1 MTDTIQIA
9 ETTTVARPSRWGR
22 ELKKI
27 RGNKMLMVGGIIVL
41 IFIILIIAGPGITG
55 WDYKKMNI
63 RERFAEPSRSHLMG
77 TDNYGRD
84 TFARIIHGARI
95 SFLVG
100 VLSVGIGVV
109 GGMLVGAI
117 AGFVGGFLDNLLMRI
132 TDALLAFPPLLLAI
146 GLVAAIGPSIVTVSV
161 IIGIIYIPRF
171 ARVMRGA
178 VLSEKSKEYVEAA
191 RAIGQDSWRILVM
204 HIGPATLSPVIV
216 MATIVFALAVI
227 IEASLSFLGLG
238 VPPPTP
244 SWGSMLSESRA
255 FMGKSVW
262 MAIFP
267 GLIISAA
274 VLGLNLL
281 GDGLRD
287 YLDPKEY

>member
-1 MTDTIQIA
+1 
-9 ETTTVARPSRWGR
+9 
-22 ELKKI
+22 
-27 RGNKMLMVGGIIVL
+27 MLVVGGIIVL
-41 IFIILIIAGPGITG
+41 ILIILILLGPGITG
-55 WDYKKMNI
+55 YDYSKMNF
-63 RERFAEPSRSHLMG
+63 RERFQGPNSSHLMG

-100 VLSVGIGVV
+100 VLSVSIGIV

-117 AGFVGGFLDNLLMRI
+117 AGFVGGFLDNMLMRI

-146 GLVAAIGPSIVTVSV
+146 GLVAAIGPSIVTVSI

-178 VLSEKSKEYVEAA
+178 VLNEKSKEYVEAA
-191 RAIGQDSWRILVM
+191 RAIGQDPWRILVM
-204 HIGPATLSPVIV
+204 HIGPATLSPIIV

-244 SWGSMLSESRA
+244 SWGGMLSESRA
-255 FMGKSVW
+255 FMNKSIW

-267 GLIISAA
+267 GLIISVAI
-274 VLGLNLL
+274 LGLNLL

>member
-27 RGNKMLMVGGIIVL
+27 RGNKMLMIGGIIVL

-55 WDYKKMNI
+55 WDYNKMNI
-63 RERFAEPSRSHLMG
+63 RERFAEPSQSHLMG

-244 SWGSMLSESRA
+244 SWGGMLSESRA

-267 GLIISAA
+267 GLIISVA

>member
-1 MTDTIQIA
+1 MA
-9 ETTTVARPSRWGR
+9 ETTTVARPSRWSR

>member
-1 MTDTIQIA
+1 MTDTMQIT
-9 ETTTVARPSRWGR
+9 ETTTIGRPSRWGR

-27 RGNKMLMVGGIIVL
+27 RGNKMLVVGGIIVL
-41 IFIILIIAGPGITG
+41 ILIILILLGPGITG
-55 WDYKKMNI
+55 YDYSKMNI
-63 RERFAEPSRSHLMG
+63 RERFQGPSSSHLMG

-100 VLSVGIGVV
+100 VLSVSIGIV

-178 VLSEKSKEYVEAA
+178 VLNEKSKEYVEAA
-191 RAIGQDSWRILVM
+191 RAIGQDPWRILVM
-204 HIGPATLSPVIV
+204 HIGPATLSPVVV

-244 SWGSMLSESRA
+244 SWGGMLSESRA
-255 FMGKSVW
+255 FMTKSVW

-267 GLIISAA
+267 GLIISVAI
-274 VLGLNLL
+274 LGLNLL

>member
-1 MTDTIQIA
+1 MTDTIQMA

-146 GLVAAIGPSIVTVSV
+146 GLAAAIGPSIVTVSV

>member
-1 MTDTIQIA
+1 MTDVTQ
-9 ETTTVARPSRWGR
+9 TPSQPSSWGR
-22 ELKKI
+22 EWRKI
-27 RGNKMLMVGGIIVL
+27 RGNKMLVTGGIVLL
-41 IFIILIIAGPGITG
+41 IFLLAIIVGPEITG
-55 WDYKKMNI
+55 YDYAKMSI
-63 RERFAEPSRSHLMG
+63 RERFQGPSFAHWMG

-84 TFARIIHGARI
+84 TLAKVIHGARVA
-95 SFLVG
+95 FFVG
-100 VLSVGIGVV
+100 AISVGIGMV
-109 GGMLVGAI
+109 GGMTIGAI
-117 AGFVGGFLDNLLMRI
+117 AGFVGGFIDNILMRI

-146 GLVAAIGPSIVTVSV
+146 GLVAATGPSTTTVSV

-178 VLSEKSKEYVEAA
+178 VMAEASKEYVEAA
-191 RAIGQDSWRILVM
+191 RAVGQEPWRILFF
-204 HIGPATLSPVIV
+204 HIGPATLSPIIV
-216 MATIVFALAVI
+216 LATVVFALAII

-244 SWGSMLSESRA
+244 SWGGMLSESRS
-255 FMGKSVW
+255 FMTKNIW

-267 GLIISAA
+267 GLTISVA

-287 YLDPKEY
+287 YLDPKDY

>member
-1 MTDTIQIA
+1 MTDTGINTDTRDTAI
-9 ETTTVARPSRWGR
+9 PSRWGR

-27 RGNKMLMVGGIIVL
+27 RGNKMLLVGSIIVL
-41 IFIILIIAGPGITG
+41 IFIILIILGPGVTG
-55 WDYKKMNI
+55 HEYAKMSI
-63 RERFAEPSRSHLMG
+63 RERFAKPSLSHLMG

-84 TFARIIHGARI
+84 TFARIIHGARV
-95 SFLVG
+95 SSLVG
-100 VLSVGIGVV
+100 VLSVGIGVI
-109 GGMLVGAI
+109 GGMLIGAI
-117 AGFVGGFLDNLLMRI
+117 AGFVGGFIDNLLMRI
-132 TDALLAFPPLLLAI
+132 TDALLAFPPLLLAV
-146 GLVAAIGPSIVTVSV
+146 GLAAAIGPSLVTVSV

-191 RAIGQDSWRILVM
+191 RAIGQDPWRILVM

-244 SWGSMLSESRA
+244 SWGGMLSESRA
-255 FMGKSVW
+255 FMNKSVW

-267 GLIISAA
+267 GLLISIA

-287 YLDPKEY
+287 YLDPKDY

>member
-1 MTDTIQIA
+1 
-9 ETTTVARPSRWGR
+9 
-22 ELKKI
+22 
-27 RGNKMLMVGGIIVL
+27 
-41 IFIILIIAGPGITG
+41 
-55 WDYKKMNI
+55 MNI

>member
-1 MTDTIQIA
+1 MIDSTQTTDA
-9 ETTTVARPSRWGR
+9 SVNKSSRWKR
-22 ELKKI
+22 EWRKI
-27 RGNKMLMVGGIIVL
+27 RSNKMLVIGGGILLV
-41 IFIILIIAGPGITG
+41 FIILLIVGPDATG
-55 WDYKKMNI
+55 YDYSKMNF
-63 RERFAEPSRSHLMG
+63 RERFQSPSTAHWMG

-84 TFARIIHGARI
+84 TFARVLHGARV

-100 VLSVGIGVV
+100 TLSVSIGLV
-109 GGMLVGAI
+109 GGVIMGAI
-117 AGFVGGFLDNLLMRI
+117 AGFAGGFIENLLMRI

-146 GLVAAIGPSIVTVSV
+146 GLVAAIGPSIVAVSV
-161 IIGIIYIPRF
+161 VIGVIYIPRF

-191 RAIGQDSWRILVM
+191 RAIGQDPWRILAL
-204 HIGPATLSPVIV
+204 HIGPATMSPVIV

-244 SWGSMLSESRA
+244 SWGGMLSESRG
-255 FMGKSVW
+255 FMTKSVW

-267 GLIISAA
+267 GLIISTAI
-274 VLGLNLL
+274 LGLNLL

-287 YLDPKEY
+287 YLDPKDY

>member
-1 MTDTIQIA
+1 
-9 ETTTVARPSRWGR
+9 
-22 ELKKI
+22 
-27 RGNKMLMVGGIIVL
+27 
-41 IFIILIIAGPGITG
+41 
-55 WDYKKMNI
+55 
-63 RERFAEPSRSHLMG
+63 
-77 TDNYGRD
+77 
-84 TFARIIHGARI
+84 
-95 SFLVG
+95 
-100 VLSVGIGVV
+100 
-109 GGMLVGAI
+109 
-117 AGFVGGFLDNLLMRI
+117 
-132 TDALLAFPPLLLAI
+132 
-146 GLVAAIGPSIVTVSV
+146 
-161 IIGIIYIPRF
+161 
-171 ARVMRGA
+171 MRGA

-216 MATIVFALAVI
+216 LATIVFALAVI

-244 SWGSMLSESRA
+244 SWGGMLSESRS
-255 FMGKSVW
+255 FMNKSVW

>member
-1 MTDTIQIA
+1 MTDVTQ
-9 ETTTVARPSRWGR
+9 TPSQPSSWGR
-22 ELKKI
+22 EWRKI
-27 RGNKMLMVGGIIVL
+27 RGNKMLVTGGIVLL
-41 IFIILIIAGPGITG
+41 IFLLAIIVDPEITG
-55 WDYKKMNI
+55 YDYAKMSI
-63 RERFAEPSRSHLMG
+63 RERFQGPSFAHWMG

-84 TFARIIHGARI
+84 TLAKVIHGARVA
-95 SFLVG
+95 FFVG
-100 VLSVGIGVV
+100 AISVGIGMV
-109 GGMLVGAI
+109 GGMTIGAI
-117 AGFVGGFLDNLLMRI
+117 AGFVGGFIDNILMRI

-146 GLVAAIGPSIVTVSV
+146 GLVAATGPSTTTVSV

-178 VLSEKSKEYVEAA
+178 VMAEASKEYVEAA
-191 RAIGQDSWRILVM
+191 RAIGQEPWRILFF
-204 HIGPATLSPVIV
+204 HIGPATLSPIIV
-216 MATIVFALAVI
+216 LATVVFALAII

-244 SWGSMLSESRA
+244 SWGGMLSESRS
-255 FMGKSVW
+255 FMTKNIW

-267 GLIISAA
+267 GLTISVA

-287 YLDPKEY
+287 YLDPKDY

>member
-1 MTDTIQIA
+1 M
-9 ETTTVARPSRWGR
+9 
-22 ELKKI
+22 KKI
-27 RGNKMLMVGGIIVL
+27 LGNKMLIIGGAIVL
-41 IFIILIIAGPGITG
+41 VFILMVIVGPGATG
-55 WDYKKMNI
+55 YDHSKMSI
-63 RERFAEPSRSHLMG
+63 RERFQGPSTSHWMG

-84 TFARIIHGARI
+84 TFARIIHGARV

-100 VLSVGIGVV
+100 VLSVGIGFV
-109 GGMLVGAI
+109 GGILIGAI

-161 IIGIIYIPRF
+161 IIGVIYIPRF

-191 RAIGQDSWRILVM
+191 RAIGQDPWRILVM

-216 MATIVFALAVI
+216 LATIVFALAVI

-244 SWGSMLSESRA
+244 SWGGMLSESRA
-255 FMGKSVW
+255 FMNKSIW

-267 GLIISAA
+267 GLIISTA

>member
-1 MTDTIQIA
+1 MQIA
-9 ETTTVARPSRWGR
+9 DTMTVARSSRWGR

-27 RGNKMLMVGGIIVL
+27 RGNKMLMIGGIIVL

-63 RERFAEPSRSHLMG
+63 RERFAEPSLSHLMG

-109 GGMLVGAI
+109 GGMLIGSI
-117 AGFVGGFLDNLLMRI
+117 AGFFGGFLDNLLMRI

-171 ARVMRGA
+171 ARVMRGT

-244 SWGSMLSESRA
+244 SWGGMLSESRN
-255 FMGKSVW
+255 FMNKSVW
-262 MAIFP
+262 MVIFP
-267 GLIISAA
+267 GVIISIAI
-274 VLGLNLL
+274 LGLNLL

>member
-1 MTDTIQIA
+1 MSNATQTALPEQ
-9 ETTTVARPSRWGR
+9 SRWGR
-22 ELKKI
+22 EWRKI
-27 RGNKMLMVGGIIVL
+27 RGNKMLVTGGIVLL
-41 IFIILIIAGPGITG
+41 IFLFAIIAGPEITG
-55 WDYKKMNI
+55 YDYAKMSI
-63 RERFAEPSRSHLMG
+63 RERFEGPSAAHWMG
-77 TDNYGRD
+77 TDNFGRD
-84 TFARIIHGARI
+84 TLARVIHGARVA
-95 SFLVG
+95 FFVG
-100 VLSVGIGVV
+100 ALSVAIGMI
-109 GGMLVGAI
+109 GGMTIGAI
-117 AGFVGGFLDNLLMRI
+117 AGFVGGVVDNVLMRI

-146 GLVAAIGPSIVTVSV
+146 GLVAATGPSITTVSI

-178 VLSEKSKEYVEAA
+178 VLTEASKEYVEAA
-191 RAIGQDSWRILVM
+191 RAIGQEPWRILVF

-216 MATIVFALAVI
+216 LATVVFALAII

-244 SWGSMLSESRA
+244 SWGGMLSESRA
-255 FMGKSVW
+255 FMTKNIW

-267 GLIISAA
+267 GLAISVA

-287 YLDPKEY
+287 YLDPKDY